1 VGGVCNRETGAV
13 KRGNDTD
20 AAVDLVVTDLDG
32 TLWHTDD
39 HVDPDVVA
47 AFLRLQAAG
56 VPVLVATG
64 RRIDSS
70 RRPLAAVGLAP
81 PAVVLNGA
89 LGLDLATGVRFHRA
103 PYRQGEAA
111 AVLEAF
117 TRVGLQPVVHV
128 DGGEVDGIH
137 ALLGPA
143 PTTHPEHAA
152 SFGDTALVGD
162 LAANLDRYPVLGF
175 SVIGVDHA
183 ACVAARDAVGD
194 SSEPHLDRS
203 LDYPG
208 LATLTVAPSGQSKWD
223 GVLAYCAA
231 HDLDSTRVL
240 ALGDGSNDL
249 ELLDNAAVALVPKVA
264 HREALARADHV
275 IPAAAEGGWVQVLDH
290 IWT

>member
-1 VGGVCNRETGAV
+1 MCNRETGVV
-13 KRGNDTD
+13 KRANDSWDGQPMDRAATDQKSD

-39 HVDPDVVA
+39 HVAPDVVA

-64 RRIDSS
+64 RRIDST

-89 LGLDLATGVRFHRA
+89 LGLDLANGVRFHRA

-111 AVLEAF
+111 AVLAAF
-117 TRVGLQPVVHV
+117 TEVGLQPVVHV

-162 LAANLDRYPVLGF
+162 LATNLDRYPVLGF

-183 ACVAARDAVGD
+183 ACVAARAMAWASLN
-194 SSEPHLDRS
+194 SSTGRS
-203 LDYPG
+203 TIPVWPPSRWHPVASPSGTGCWPTAPPMVWIRPG
-208 LATLTVAPSGQSKWD
+208 SWPWAMAATTWNCSTTPRWPSFPRWLTVRRWPGP
-223 GVLAYCAA
+223 
-231 HDLDSTRVL
+231 T
-240 ALGDGSNDL
+240 
-249 ELLDNAAVALVPKVA
+249 
-264 HREALARADHV
+264 
-275 IPAAAEGGWVQVLDH
+275 
-290 IWT
+290 T